1 MLNSLNI
8 FNNLLFVRSKNK
20 KLLFYVKFSKWE
32 EKYLFKIT
40 LISVSFPKTFL
51 ISFNS
56 VSKFDICSSF
66 LVLLFLI
73 DVFSINKFS
82 FAFLRLLSSF
92 IKYKFCSSL
101 FLFWIIKWSF
111 LFSSSKIIFSYSY
124 IVSSAAFLLF
134 SFKTTERE
142 ASSNWLIKEF
152 FIF

>member
-1 MLNSLNI
+1 
-8 FNNLLFVRSKNK
+8 
-20 KLLFYVKFSKWE
+20 
-32 EKYLFKIT
+32 
-40 LISVSFPKTFL
+40 
-51 ISFNS
+51 
-56 VSKFDICSSF
+56 
-66 LVLLFLI
+66 
-73 DVFSINKFS
+73 
-82 FAFLRLLSSF
+82 
-92 IKYKFCSSL
+92 L